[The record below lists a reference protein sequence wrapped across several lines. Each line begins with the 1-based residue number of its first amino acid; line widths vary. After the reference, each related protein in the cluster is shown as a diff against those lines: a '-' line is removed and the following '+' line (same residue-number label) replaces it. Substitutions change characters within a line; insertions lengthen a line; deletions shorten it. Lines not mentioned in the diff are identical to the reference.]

1 MEEEAPPTDS
11 NRSICNP
18 VYEAAPEPAESNTS
32 DVTVS
37 HSDLKNL
44 HKLFLTYWL
53 SLTFLDRLNSVL
65 NRSAVLQC
73 CEDQLTV

>member
-18 VYEAAPEPAESNTS
+18 VYEAAPEPAESDTS

-44 HKLFLTYWL
+44 HKLFFNLLVIFNIFRQIEQCVEPL
-53 SLTFLDRLNSVL
+53 SCASVL
-65 NRSAVLQC
+65 
-73 CEDQLTV
+73 